1 MKKTKQNGFVLLL
14 VIAAITAI
22 GVVMFILAVDSNTMI
37 FQSDTAYLR
46 AVQRNLTASA
56 LALAQHNVK
65 NERTES
71 FNKSVQLD
79 VAGLNAGNAKLD
91 VTIETQE
98 GRKPQA
104 QINTSATRKRRTI
117 KSQNKYTIAL

>member
-56 LALAQHNVK
+56 LALAQHSVK
-65 NERTES
+65 TERTET

-79 VAGLNAGNAKLD
+79 VADLNAGDAKLD
-91 VTIETQE
+91 VTIQAQE
-98 GRKPQA
+98 GREPQV

-117 KSQNKYTIAL
+117 KSQNKYTIVL